1 MELEIHM
8 EVNMSEILDLVII
21 GAGPAGMTAAIY
33 ASRAQMKFEFLE
45 RSFAGGQITNT
56 YEIENYPGIKMASG
70 FDLTTMFREHVE
82 HFGVEIKAEDVVS
95 VELEGTVKKVVTT
108 ERTIETKTIILAM
121 GAASKKIG
129 VPGEDEFMGR
139 GVSNCATCDGAFYK
153 NRVTLVVGGGDVAVE
168 DAIYLARMC
177 KKVYLVHRR
186 DELRAVKVLQEK
198 LFATENIEMIWN
210 SGLEAIQ
217 GDQFV
222 NKAVVKNFKTE
233 EVQEI
238 DVDGVFIAIG
248 SDPNTK
254 FLQGK
259 LDMDKGGYLA
269 TGENC
274 MTSVD
279 GVFAAGDLRQ
289 KSLRQVITAC
299 GDGATAVF
307 GAEHFI

>member
-1 MELEIHM
+1 
-8 EVNMSEILDLVII
+8 MSEVLDLVII
-21 GAGPAGMTAAIY
+21 GGGPAGMTAAIY

-70 FDLTTMFREHVE
+70 FELSTMFREHVE
-82 HFGVEIKAEDVVS
+82 HFGVEIKAEDVID
-95 VELEGTVKKVVTT
+95 VELEGTVKKVITT
-108 ERTIETKTIILAM
+108 ERTIETKTIIFAM
-121 GAASKKIG
+121 GANPKRIG
-129 VPGEDEFMGR
+129 IPGEDTFMGR
-139 GVSNCATCDGAFYK
+139 GVSNCATCDGAFYRNK
-153 NRVTLVVGGGDVAVE
+153 VTLVVGGGDVAVE

-186 DELRAVKVLQEK
+186 HELRAVKVLQEK
-198 LFATENIEMIWN
+198 LFETENIEMIWD
-210 SGLEAIQ
+210 SGLAEIQ

-222 NKAVVKNFKTE
+222 NKAIVKNLKTD
-233 EVQEI
+233 EVTVL

-254 FLQGK
+254 FLEGK
-259 LDMDKGGYLA
+259 VDMDRGGYIA

-274 MTSVD
+274 MTNVE

-307 GAEHFI
+307 GAEHYI

>member
-1 MELEIHM
+1 MILAMEEK
-8 EVNMSEILDLVII
+8 MSEVLDLVIV

-56 YEIENYPGIKMASG
+56 YEIENYPGIITASG
-70 FDLTTMFREHVE
+70 YELTTLFREHVE
-82 HFGVEIKAEDVVS
+82 HFGVEIKAEDVIG
-95 VELEGTVKKVVTT
+95 VELEGKIKKVITT
-108 ERTIETKTIILAM
+108 ERTLETKTIIFAM
-121 GAASKKIG
+121 GSTPKKIG

-139 GVSNCATCDGAFYK
+139 GISNCATCDGAFYK

-168 DAIYLARMC
+168 DAIYLSRMC

-198 LFATENIEMIWN
+198 LFEIENIEMIWS
-210 SGLEAIQ
+210 SGLESIQ

-222 NKAVVKNFKTE
+222 NKVVVKNYKTNE
-233 EVQEI
+233 LKELE
-238 DVDGVFIAIG
+238 VDGVFIAIG
-248 SDPNTK
+248 SDPSTK
-254 FLQGK
+254 FLEGK
-259 LDMDKGGYLA
+259 VDMDKGGYIA
-269 TGENC
+269 TSENC
-274 MTSVD
+274 MTSVE

-299 GDGATAVF
+299 GDGATSVF

>member
-1 MELEIHM
+1 
-8 EVNMSEILDLVII
+8 MSEVLDLVII
-21 GAGPAGMTAAIY
+21 GGGPAGMTAAIY

-70 FDLTTMFREHVE
+70 FELSTMFREHVE
-82 HFGVEIKAEDVVS
+82 HFGVEIKAEDVID
-95 VELEGTVKKVVTT
+95 VELEGTVKKVITT
-108 ERTIETKTIILAM
+108 ERTIETKTIIFAM
-121 GAASKKIG
+121 GANPKRIG
-129 VPGEDEFMGR
+129 IPGEDTFMGR
-139 GVSNCATCDGAFYK
+139 GVSNCATCDGAFYRNK
-153 NRVTLVVGGGDVAVE
+153 VTLVVGGGDVAVE

-186 DELRAVKVLQEK
+186 HELRAVKVLQEK
-198 LFATENIEMIWN
+198 LFETENIEMIWD
-210 SGLEAIQ
+210 SGLAEIQ

-222 NKAVVKNFKTE
+222 NKAIVKNLKTD
-233 EVQEI
+233 EVTEL

-254 FLQGK
+254 FLEGK
-259 LDMDKGGYLA
+259 VDMDRGGYIA

-274 MTSVD
+274 MTNVE

-307 GAEHFI
+307 GAEHYI

>member
-1 MELEIHM
+1 
-8 EVNMSEILDLVII
+8 MSDLQDLVII

-70 FDLTTMFREHVE
+70 FELTTMFREHVE

-95 VELEGTVKKVVTT
+95 VELEGPIKKVFTT
-108 ERTIETKTIILAM
+108 ERTIETKTIIFAM
-121 GAASKKIG
+121 GATSKKIG
-129 VPGEDEFMGR
+129 VKGEDEFVGR
-139 GVSNCATCDGAFYK
+139 GVSNCATCDGAFYR
-153 NRVTLVVGGGDVAVE
+153 NRVTMVVGGGDVAVE

-198 LFATENIEMIWN
+198 LLATENIEMVWN
-210 SGLEAIQ
+210 SGLVEIQ

-222 NKAVVKNFKTE
+222 NKVVVKNFLTDELK
-233 EVQEI
+233 EV

-248 SDPNTK
+248 SDPSTK

-259 LDMDKGGYLA
+259 VDMDKGGYIA
-269 TGENC
+269 TSENC
-274 MTSVD
+274 MTSVE

-307 GAEHFI
+307 GAEHYI

>member
-1 MELEIHM
+1 
-8 EVNMSEILDLVII
+8 MSDLQDLVII

-70 FDLTTMFREHVE
+70 FELTTMFREHVE

-95 VELEGTVKKVVTT
+95 VELEGPIKKVITT
-108 ERTIETKTIILAM
+108 ERTIETKTIIFAM
-121 GAASKKIG
+121 GATSKKIG
-129 VPGEDEFMGR
+129 VKGEDEFVGR
-139 GVSNCATCDGAFYK
+139 GVSNCATCDGAFYR
-153 NRVTLVVGGGDVAVE
+153 NRVTMVVGGGDVAVE

-198 LFATENIEMIWN
+198 LLATENIEMVWN
-210 SGLEAIQ
+210 SGLVEIQ

-222 NKAVVKNFKTE
+222 NKVVVKNFLTDELK
-233 EVQEI
+233 EV

-248 SDPNTK
+248 SDPSTK

-259 LDMDKGGYLA
+259 VDMDKGGYIA
-269 TGENC
+269 TSENC
-274 MTSVD
+274 MTSVE

-307 GAEHFI
+307 GAEHYI

>member
-1 MELEIHM
+1 
-8 EVNMSEILDLVII
+8 MSEVLDLVIV
-21 GAGPAGMTAAIY
+21 GGGPAGMTAAIY

-70 FDLTTMFREHVE
+70 FELSTMFREHVE
-82 HFGVEIKAEDVVS
+82 HFGIEIKAEDVVD
-95 VELEGTVKKVVTT
+95 VEIDGPIKKVITT
-108 ERTIETKTIILAM
+108 ERTIETKTIIFAM
-121 GAASKKIG
+121 GANPKRIG
-129 VPGEDEFMGR
+129 VAGEDTFMGR
-139 GVSNCATCDGAFYK
+139 GVSNCATCDGAFYR
-153 NRVTLVVGGGDVAVE
+153 NRTTLVVGGGDVAVE

-186 DELRAVKVLQEK
+186 HELRAVKVLQEK
-198 LFATENIEMIWN
+198 LFETENIEIIWD
-210 SGLEAIQ
+210 SGLLEIQ
-217 GDQFV
+217 GEQFV
-222 NKAVVKNFKTE
+222 NKVVVKNFKTE
-233 EVQEI
+233 EVSEI

-254 FLQGK
+254 FLEGK
-259 LDMDKGGYLA
+259 VDMDRGGYIA

-274 MTSVD
+274 MTNVD

-307 GAEHFI
+307 GAEHYI

>member
-1 MELEIHM
+1 
-8 EVNMSEILDLVII
+8 MSEIQDLVII

-70 FDLTTMFREHVE
+70 FELTTMFREHVE
-82 HFGVEIKAEDVVS
+82 HFGVEIKAEDVMS
-95 VELEGTVKKVVTT
+95 VELEGPIKKVVTA
-108 ERTIETKTIILAM
+108 ERTIETKTIIFAM
-121 GAASKKIG
+121 GATSKKIG
-129 VPGEDEFMGR
+129 VKGEDEFVGR
-139 GVSNCATCDGAFYK
+139 GVSNCATCDGAFYR
-153 NRVTLVVGGGDVAVE
+153 NRVTMVVGGGDVAVE

-198 LFATENIEMIWN
+198 LFATENIEMVWN
-210 SGLEAIQ
+210 SGLVEIQ

-222 NKAVVKNFKTE
+222 NKVVVKNFLTDELKDVE
-233 EVQEI
+233 
-238 DVDGVFIAIG
+238 VDGVFIAIG
-248 SDPNTK
+248 SDPSTK

-259 LDMDKGGYLA
+259 VDMDKGGYIA
-269 TGENC
+269 TSENC
-274 MTSVD
+274 MTSVE

-307 GAEHFI
+307 GAEHYI

>member
-1 MELEIHM
+1 
-8 EVNMSEILDLVII
+8 MSEVLDLVIV

-33 ASRAQMKFEFLE
+33 ASRAQLKFVFLE
-45 RSFAGGQITNT
+45 KYFAGGQITNT
-56 YEIENYPGIKMASG
+56 YEIENYPGIKTASG

-82 HFGVEIKAEDVVS
+82 HFGVEIKAEDVID
-95 VELEGTVKKVVTT
+95 VEIEETVKKIITSVNTY
-108 ERTIETKTIILAM
+108 ETKTVIFAM
-121 GAASKKIG
+121 GATWKKLG
-129 VPGEDEFMGR
+129 VPGEEEFSGR
-139 GVSNCATCDGAFYK
+139 GVSYCATCDGAFYRNK
-153 NRVTLVVGGGDVAVE
+153 NTLVVGGGDVAVE

-177 KKVYLVHRR
+177 EKVYLVHRR

-198 LFATENIEMIWN
+198 LFDTPNIEMIWD
-210 SGLEAIQ
+210 SGLEEIK

-222 NKAVVKNFKTE
+222 NQAIVKNIKTGE
-233 EVQEI
+233 IREI
-238 DVDGVFIAIG
+238 DVDGVFIAVG

-254 FLQGK
+254 FLEGK
-259 LDMDKGGYLA
+259 VAMDRGGYIA

-274 MTSVD
+274 MTNIK

-307 GAEHFI
+307 GAERYV